1 MKTKAILLVLS
12 LSFFSF
18 AFAQVGTIQGTVYDS
33 EKNTIPGATVEITSG
48 ISYVIVASDIDGNFK
63 LKPLEPGT
71 YSITIKSMGMH
82 PLIINDINVRPNQI
96 SFVDKAILKSD
107 AVIIDGSA
115 LVVGNDER
123 LVDPE
128 NTSKMP
134 INRDVIK
141 RLPGSKNAVDIAVS
155 LSTDISKDENNQM
168 IIRGSRPGSS
178 NVYIDGV
185 KLESNG
191 AGGVPSLAI
200 GDMEIY
206 TGGVPAKY
214 GDFTGGIVIMRTAS
228 YFDLLNEHEARQRR
242 FEELAAFEVDQAA
255 IEEESETKDK

>member
-1 MKTKAILLVLS
+1 MKTQAILLILS
-12 LSFFSF
+12 LTIFSF
-18 AFAQVGTIQGTVYDS
+18 SFAQVGTIQGTVYDS
-33 EKNTIPGATVEITSG
+33 ENNTIPGATVEVTSG
-48 ISYVIVASDIDGNFK
+48 ISYVIVASDIDGDFK

-71 YSITIKSMGMH
+71 YTITIKSLGMH
-82 PLIINDINVRPNQI
+82 TLIINGINVRPNQI
-96 SFVDKAILKSD
+96 SFVDKSILKSN
-107 AVIIDGSA
+107 AVIIDGTA
-115 LVVGNDER
+115 EVIGNDER

-134 INRDVIK
+134 VNRDVIK
-141 RLPGSKNAVDIAVS
+141 RLPGSKNPVDIAVS

-214 GDFTGGIVIMRTAS
+214 GDFTGGVVIMRTAS

-242 FEELAAFEVDQAA
+242 FEELAAFEADQA
-255 IEEESETKDK
+255 ELETKTETKED

>member
-1 MKTKAILLVLS
+1 
-12 LSFFSF
+12 
-18 AFAQVGTIQGTVYDS
+18 
-33 EKNTIPGATVEITSG
+33 
-48 ISYVIVASDIDGNFK
+48 
-63 LKPLEPGT
+63 
-71 YSITIKSMGMH
+71 MGMH

-115 LVVGNDER
+115 LVYGNEER

-242 FEELAAFEVDQAA
+242 FEELAAFEADQAA
-255 IEEESETKDK
+255 IEEESETKEN